1 MGAAVWLLLKTW
13 VLPILT
19 FGITLPLWLFL
30 AAGIWVWF
38 DKGSAVRLA
47 VDRAV
52 TDLVAGA
59 QLDALKA
66 EAIEERR
73 LRAWSD
79 GKADEA
85 RQAAEDE
92 RVARLTLETKLTLTD
107 ADKRKAEHELAV
119 LQGRV
124 DGLVDQQLLDSLHN
138 R

>member
-1 MGAAVWLLLKTW
+1 MGAAVWLFLKTW

-19 FGITLPLWLFL
+19 FGITLPVWAFL
-30 AAGIWVWF
+30 AGGVWLSI
-38 DKGSAVRLA
+38 DKTSAVRLA
-47 VDRAV
+47 VDKAV
-52 TDLVAGA
+52 TELVAGA

-85 RQAAEDE
+85 LQAAEDE

-107 ADKRKAEHELAV
+107 ADKRKAEDELAV

>member
-1 MGAAVWLLLKTW
+1 MGAAAWLFLRTW

-107 ADKRKAEHELAV
+107 ADKRKAENELAV

>member
-1 MGAAVWLLLKTW
+1 MAAAVWLFLKTW

-85 RQAAEDE
+85 RLTAEAERAA
-92 RVARLTLETKLTLTD
+92 RVTLETTLTLTD
-107 ADKRKAEHELAV
+107 AEKRKAEDDLAA
-119 LQGRV
+119 LQARD
-124 DGLVDQQLLDSLHN
+124 DGLVDQQLLDSLRN